1 MNDSMDIL
9 KTTPEFLAEYMTY
22 LLDFSR
28 KPVETIKLITTNT
41 AGTEQKVSGKLIGYL
56 LLSVGV
62 GFVINYIGVAAEMA
76 PDNSKVVQLISR
88 IEEKFLPVAVL
99 VAIFVFASISHIAF
113 IAVAFIQA
121 AIGEDRFKGS
131 IPGAVNAFTG
141 FTAWSIPII
150 IAVLVIIRFT
160 DAHTSVNP
168 LIFLAFVLPMSVI
181 LPIYLI
187 ASLAAGYRIP
197 VLRASYLF
205 GTTVVL
211 IVLATEP
218 FR

>member
-1 MNDSMDIL
+1 MDIL
-9 KTTPEFLAEYMTY
+9 KSTPEFLAEYLTY
-22 LLDFSR
+22 VLDFSR
-28 KPVETIKLITTNT
+28 KPVETIKLITTNIED
-41 AGTEQKVSGKLIGYL
+41 TEQKVNGKLIGYL

-62 GFVINYIGVAAEMA
+62 GFAINYIGVAAEMA

-88 IEEKFLPVAVL
+88 IDEKFLPVAVL
-99 VAIFVFASISHIAF
+99 IAIFIFASISHIAF

-131 IPGAVNAFTG
+131 VPGAINAFTG
-141 FTAWSIPII
+141 FAAWSIPII
-150 IAVLVIIRFT
+150 ITILVSIRFI

-168 LIFLAFVLPMSVI
+168 LIFLVLVLPLSVI

-187 ASLAAGYRIP
+187 ASLAGGYRITIT
-197 VLRASYLF
+197 RASYLF

-211 IVLATEP
+211 IFLATEP